1 MDILYT
7 AHPNLSQQEEL
18 HALLSACREKEPLS
32 LSIPEDGDGFFLAY
46 EKAGQAEGRPLLVSC
61 GAFCTVSADL
71 WECYGL
77 TRPEYRRKGLFGRM
91 LEEICRMAQEQEE
104 KTKTEINLAFLS
116 DGNSADG
123 LAAFR
128 ALDMEYWYSEYRM
141 EGKVPLIHSNASQE
155 AGSLFLKKFPG
166 QAGSEEDMVF
176 YAYPAAGAGFREGQ
190 VIGACRL
197 FPLGPSCFCLHHVEI
212 GSDFRGKGWGGKLMD
227 ALSGLLPPGS
237 RIILQVSSLNL
248 PAMALYKKTGFR
260 ITETLSYYLY

>member
-1 MDILYT
+1 MDILY
-7 AHPNLSQQEEL
+7 AARPNHSQQEEL

-32 LSIPEDGDGFFLAY
+32 LSIPEDGNGFFLAY
-46 EKAGQAEGRPLLVSC
+46 KKAGQPEGRPLLVSC

-77 TRPEYRRKGLFGRM
+77 TRPEYRRRGLFGRL

-104 KTKTEINLAFLS
+104 QTGTEINLAFLS

-128 ALDMEYWYSEYRM
+128 ALNMEYWYSEYRM
-141 EGKVPLIHSNASQE
+141 EGEVPLIHSSASQE
-155 AGSLFLKKFPG
+155 AGSLFLKQFPG
-166 QAGSEEDMVF
+166 QEDDEDMVF
-176 YAYPAAGAGFREGQ
+176 YAYPAADAGLREDQ

-197 FPLGPSCFCLHHVEI
+197 LSLGPSCFCLHHVKI
-212 GSDFRGKGWGGKLMD
+212 NPDFRGKGWGGKLMD

-237 RIILQVSSLNL
+237 RIILQVSSLNR